1 VGIVSVDASFSTH
14 HLRDAGEFL
23 ESAED
28 SFEAGR
34 FKASSSSSCLSGIR
48 SADAVCVAELG
59 KQWSGEH
66 SGAAGLLTQSSLGQ
80 AGAEL
85 LSSFLEAKNLTQYRT
100 ILVTEPMAQSLLD
113 KAIELNELARAAV
126 LRAGHPMP

>member
-1 VGIVSVDASFSTH
+1 MGIVSVDASFSTH

-23 ESAED
+23 DSALD
-28 SFEAGR
+28 SYEAGR
-34 FKASSSSSCLSGIR
+34 YKASSSSSCLSGIR

-66 SGAAGLLTQSSLGQ
+66 AGAAGLLAQTSLRQ
-80 AGAEL
+80 AGVDL
-85 LSSFLEAKNLTQYRT
+85 LSSFLQAKNLTQYRT
-100 ILVTEPMAQSLLD
+100 ILVTESMAKALLD